1 MNELVAMDMEMDI
14 KTVEKYRALI
24 KLIPELQEMA
34 DMGYSWS
41 ALSEASPMNEE
52 KQKILA
58 EMIRERTEK
67 LGQKSVDR
75 PWMKKVIKSLKLD
88 QGISEIEKLQ
98 QEPAKMKNRNSRR
111 KNGTKIII
119 NCAKSLNEVCDN
131 EEQILIKDDEVE
143 SVINV
148 LEEMAE
154 KIELQIRKLKERT

>member
-1 MNELVAMDMEMDI
+1 
-14 KTVEKYRALI
+14 
-24 KLIPELQEMA
+24 
-34 DMGYSWS
+34 
-41 ALSEASPMNEE
+41 
-52 KQKILA
+52 
-58 EMIRERTEK
+58 
-67 LGQKSVDR
+67 
-75 PWMKKVIKSLKLD
+75 
-88 QGISEIEKLQ
+88 
-98 QEPAKMKNRNSRR
+98 MKNRNSRR